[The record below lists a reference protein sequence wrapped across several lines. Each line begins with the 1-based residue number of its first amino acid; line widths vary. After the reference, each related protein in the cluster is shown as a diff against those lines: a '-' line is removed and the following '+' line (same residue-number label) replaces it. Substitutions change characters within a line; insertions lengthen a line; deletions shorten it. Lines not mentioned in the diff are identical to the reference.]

1 MSRYLRTVKSAP
13 AGRVPR
19 IGALPK
25 LRRIHID
32 YVTWHARLAGA
43 NGRLQ
48 PTTIAAQPATRR
60 EQERRAA

>member
-1 MSRYLRTVKSAP
+1 MSRYLRTVKPAP

-25 LRRIHID
+25 LRRSHID
-32 YVTWHARLAGA
+32 YVTWHAQLAGS
-43 NGRLQ
+43 NGRPQ
-48 PTTIAAQPATRR
+48 PTPIAVQPATRR